1 MTSYSEY
8 DRGYENGVQDTLDE
22 NPPLKW
28 TTEPPKE
35 EGWHG
40 ATEKG
45 RPDEIVHV
53 IPTSK
58 GLRVLRAGA
67 ARAMYLRRF
76 WRWSGPFRLPGG
88 DEK

>member
-28 TTEPPKE
+28 TTEPPTKN
-35 EGWHG
+35 GWYG
-40 ATEKG
+40 ATFLEEDIVVEYKKSIAKDRVWFSG
-45 RPDEIVHV
+45 THIYLKEI
-53 IPTSK
+53 T
-58 GLRVLRAGA
+58 
-67 ARAMYLRRF
+67 
-76 WRWSGPFRLPGG
+76 RWTGPIRLPG